1 MLNLPVEHLIL
12 AVRPLT
18 AREFV
23 TSFSPLQQLSDANLK
38 NAYKLKKNIK
48 TLLKFNP

>member
-1 MLNLPVEHLIL
+1 MFNLPVEHLIF

-23 TSFSPLQQLSDANLK
+23 TSFNPLQQLSDANLK
-38 NAYKLKKNIK
+38 NAFNLKKK
-48 TLLKFNP
+48 YM